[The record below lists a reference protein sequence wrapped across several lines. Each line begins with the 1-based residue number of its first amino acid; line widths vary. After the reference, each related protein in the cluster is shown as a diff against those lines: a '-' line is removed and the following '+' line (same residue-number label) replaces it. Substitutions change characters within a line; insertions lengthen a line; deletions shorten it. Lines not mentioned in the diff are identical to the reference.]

1 MLLRF
6 EVDSEICTVNNQHNM
21 KKIALIT
28 GASGGIGKE
37 FAHIHAEKGG
47 DLIVVARRKD
57 KLNEL
62 KFELEKKHGVQVVVI
77 EKDLSEPGSAKELY
91 DEIEARNFEVE
102 YLLNNAG
109 FGLRGKFHELSWERQ
124 AQMIQLNMT
133 SLTELMYLFLTD
145 FVKRNRGRI
154 LNTSSI
160 ASYMPGPLQAV
171 YYATKAYVTFLGN
184 ALAEELNDTNVTV
197 TTLMPGATE
206 TEFAKTS
213 GMDKTSLFENTFP
226 ARGVAEDGYN
236 AMLKGDLDVV
246 SGLTLGQ
253 KMMFPMMAI
262 MPKKTLLKQIRQ
274 MQEVK

>member
-1 MLLRF
+1 
-6 EVDSEICTVNNQHNM
+6 M

-28 GASGGIGKE
+28 GASSGIGKE

-47 DLIVVARRKD
+47 DLIVVARRQD

-62 KFELEKKHGVQVVVI
+62 KFELENKHGIQVVVI

-91 DEIEARNFEVE
+91 EEIEARNFEVE

-133 SLTELMYLFLTD
+133 SLTELMYLFLPD
-145 FVKRNRGRI
+145 FVERNRGRI
-154 LNTSSI
+154 LNTSST
-160 ASYMPGPLQAV
+160 ASFMPELLQAV

-184 ALAEELNDTNVTV
+184 AVAEELNDTNVTV

-246 SGLTLGQ
+246 SGLTLG
-253 KMMFPMMAI
+253 
-262 MPKKTLLKQIRQ
+262 KK
-274 MQEVK
+274 

>member
-1 MLLRF
+1 
-6 EVDSEICTVNNQHNM
+6 M
-21 KKIALIT
+21 KNVALIT
-28 GASGGIGKE
+28 GASSGIGRE
-37 FAHIHAEKGG
+37 FANIHAERKG
-47 DLIVVARRKD
+47 DLIVVARRKE
-57 KLNEL
+57 KLKEL
-62 KFELEKKHGVQVVVI
+62 KSELESKHGVKVEVI
-77 EKDLSEPGSAKELY
+77 EKDLSVPGSAKELF
-91 DEIEARNFEVE
+91 DKVQAKGIEVE
-102 YLLNNAG
+102 YLINNAG

-133 SLTELMYLFLTD
+133 SLTELMYLFLPE

-154 LNTSSI
+154 LNTSST
-160 ASYMPGPLQAV
+160 ASYMPGPLQAI

-184 ALAEELNDTNVTV
+184 AVAEELNDTNVTV

>member
-1 MLLRF
+1 
-6 EVDSEICTVNNQHNM
+6 M

-28 GASGGIGKE
+28 GASSGIGKE

-102 YLLNNAG
+102 YFLNNAG

-184 ALAEELNDTNVTV
+184 AVAEELNDTNVTV

-236 AMLKGDLDVV
+236 AMLKGNLDVV